1 MDGSTSLPLQLDQL
15 PEFNALSSHFLE
27 IESLQMRDQFAN
39 DKNRFSQFSLQAAGL
54 QLDYSKNRI
63 NQDTIKLL
71 CNLAAARNLPAAIK
85 AMFNGELINQSENRP
100 ALHTALRNF
109 SGEPVLVDGIDVM
122 PDVQK
127 TLKRMEEFCW
137 SIRSQQ
143 WRGFSNKPFTD
154 VVSIGI
160 GGSFLGP
167 KLASEALKPYWS
179 KNINCHYLA
188 NIDGSDLT
196 EILQGLNP
204 ETTLFIIQSKSFNTQ
219 ETLKNANEC
228 RAWFLRNGGTQS
240 DLGRHFTA
248 VTANVQKATEFGI
261 SEKNIFPMWDWVGG
275 RYSLWSAIGL
285 PLMLTIGY
293 KNFREMLLGAYGMDC
308 HFKSAPLEQN
318 MPVLMGLL
326 GVWYVNFFNA
336 QSHAVLPYDHYLRNL
351 PSHIQQLDMES
362 NGKSVDVYGRPLAY
376 QAGPII
382 WGGVGSNGQHAYHQ
396 LLHQGTQFAPCDFI
410 MPLGSHNPVDD
421 FHTLLVSN
429 CLSQSQALMQGKSL
443 DKALDE
449 LSDQGYTDAQL
460 AVLAPQKVIPGNRP
474 SNTLYFDVS
483 TPKTLGALIALYE
496 HKVFVQGQIWG
507 VNSFDQWG
515 VELGKQLGAKVHAA
529 LLSEDDQGLKSKVD
543 GTQFDASTQGL
554 IEAFQAM
561 KNKL

>member
-1 MDGSTSLPLQLDQL
+1 MDKSVYPPLSFEQKS
-15 PEFNALSSHFLE
+15 EFDALKQHFLS
-27 IESLQMRDQFAN
+27 ISPTSMKSLFDE
-39 DKNRFSQFSLQAAGL
+39 DSNRFSQFTLSAAGL
-54 QLDYSKNRI
+54 NLDYSKNRI
-63 NQDTIKLL
+63 NSETISLL
-71 CNLAAARNLPAAIK
+71 CELAESSGIQKAIDDLF
-85 AMFNGELINQSENRP
+85 AGVAINKSENRP

-109 SGEPVLVDGIDVM
+109 SGESVLVDGKDVM
-122 PDVQK
+122 PEIKQ
-127 TLKRMEEFCW
+127 TLNRMRDFCW
-137 SIRSQQ
+137 AIRTQQ

-179 KNINCHYLA
+179 RKINCHYLS

-196 EILQGLNP
+196 ETLQGLNP

-219 ETLKNANEC
+219 ETLKNANAC
-228 RAWFLRNGGTQS
+228 RDWFLENGGCEVE
-240 DLGRHFTA
+240 LARHFSA
-248 VTANVQKATEFGI
+248 VTANVDKAMAFGI
-261 SEKNIFPMWDWVGG
+261 AQKNIFPMWDWVGG

-285 PLMLTIGY
+285 PLMLTVGY
-293 KNFREMLLGAYGMDC
+293 ENFRQMLEGAHDMDV
-308 HFKSAPLEQN
+308 HFKTAPLQEN

-336 QSHAVLPYDHYLRNL
+336 QSHAILPYDHYLRGL

-362 NGKSVDVYGRPLAY
+362 NGKSVDIYGRAINY

-410 MPLGSHNPVDD
+410 LPLMSHNAVSD
-421 FHTLLVSN
+421 FHALLVSN
-429 CLSQSQALMQGKSL
+429 CLSQSQALMQGKTYEQAEAEL
-443 DKALDE
+443 KAEGKSADE
-449 LSDQGYTDAQL
+449 I

-474 SNTLYFDVS
+474 SNTIYFDKT
-483 TPKTLGALIALYE
+483 TPKTVGALIALYE

-515 VELGKQLGAKVHAA
+515 VELGKQLGHKVHDA
-529 LLSEDDQGLKSKVD
+529 LKSCVS
-543 GTQFDASTQGL
+543 QQREFDSSTQGL
-554 IEAFQAM
+554 INAFRAM
-561 KNKL
+561 KDKL